1 MAINYNP
8 DNDQLVNGVINY
20 NPEDDPTAS
29 NPFENGDEEIGLVS
43 KGAEGGVYK
52 NETVGEY
59 ASSLTNVALAVEAR
73 IAAEEARDAAE
84 AALEGFE
91 ESPAFN
97 ITNTDISNWN
107 VAHTFATTATT
118 SSLLDVDNSARTDG
132 SILIFNSTSDRY
144 TATNTINNNMTING
158 GSF

>member
-1 MAINYNP
+1 MAINYSP
-8 DNDQLVNGVINY
+8 
-20 NPEDDPTAS
+20 PSDPTAI
-29 NPFENGDEEIGLVS
+29 NNYANGDEELGLVS
-43 KGAEGGVYK
+43 KGSEGGVYK

-59 ASSLTNVALAVEAR
+59 ASSLTNASLAINAR

-84 AALEGFE
+84 AALEEFE
-91 ESPAFN
+91 ASPAFT